1 VPVMQLTIKKLYTM
15 KPNKQKQ
22 SNLSKALKKVSKL
35 DIPVETRLKIYD
47 IMYNLSSKEF
57 NKGYDQATQTAKRI
71 YTN

>member
-1 VPVMQLTIKKLYTM
+1 MQLTIKKLYTM

-35 DIPVETRLKIYD
+35 DIPAVTKLEIYD
-47 IMYNLSSKEF
+47 IMYNLSCKEW
-57 NKGYDQATQTAKRI
+57 NKGHQQATETAKRI

>member
-1 VPVMQLTIKKLYTM
+1 M

-35 DIPVETRLKIYD
+35 DISKEAKLQIYD
-47 IMYNLSSKEF
+47 IMYNLSCNEF

>member
-1 VPVMQLTIKKLYTM
+1 M

-35 DIPVETRLKIYD
+35 DIPALAKLEIYD
-47 IMYNLSSKEF
+47 VMYSLSCNEF
-57 NKGYDQATQTAKRI
+57 NKGFEQATQTAQKI

>member
-1 VPVMQLTIKKLYTM
+1 MKTI
-15 KPNKQKQ
+15 KQKQ

-35 DIPVETRLKIYD
+35 DISKDAKLQIYD

-57 NKGYDQATQTAKRI
+57 NKGYDLATQTAKRI